1 MEWIG
6 ERHHMADY
14 DYIIAGSGAAGCVLA
29 YRLSANPANRVLVLE
44 AGPRD
49 THPLIHMPKGIAKV
63 MADPKHIWAHESRP
77 EASTANKAEYWAR
90 GKVLGGSTSIN
101 GMMYVRGMPA
111 DFDGIAELSSDDWG
125 WEHIGKAYA
134 ALENHELGAAE
145 TRGASGPIHITL
157 PTHTDALSE
166 AQVAAG
172 HALGWGAKRD
182 MNEPDDAVSI
192 GYAPRTV
199 YKGKRESAAK
209 AFLKPAMARPNL
221 TVLTDAVVDKVLFDG
236 QRAAGVRVVVA
247 GTARDILTDGEV
259 ILCGGALA
267 SPAILERSG
276 IGDPALLERLG
287 IPLVHASPQVGENLI
302 EHRAILIQSRL
313 RQDISH
319 NKQYGGWRVIK
330 NALKYFLGMDGLMSA
345 ASYEIVGWLKTD
357 EGQNRPNAQ
366 ILVAPFS
373 FNMDDRTQ
381 VEKVPGMH
389 VTAYTLRPSS
399 RGSIHIDTTD
409 PHAAAGLSANH
420 HATAKDRAEMVAL
433 VRAVRRYLATEPL
446 ASLIAEETS
455 PGAAYQSD
463 AEILA
468 AYDQFGMCGYHA
480 VGSCRMGKDDASVV
494 DPALRVRGVQGL
506 RVMDTAIMP
515 VIPSGNTNGPTMA
528 MAWRAADI
536 ILRDR

>member
-1 MEWIG
+1 
-6 ERHHMADY
+6 MADY

-29 YRLSANPANRVLVLE
+29 YRLSENPANRVLVLE

-49 THPLIHMPKGIAKV
+49 SHPLIHMPKGIAKV
-63 MADPKHIWAHESRP
+63 MADPRHIWAHESRP
-77 EASTANKAEYWAR
+77 EPSTANKPEYWAR

-111 DFDGIAELSSDDWG
+111 DFDGIAELASDDWG

-145 TRGASGPIHITL
+145 TRGGSGPIHITL
-157 PTHTDALSE
+157 PTHRDALSE
-166 AQVAAG
+166 AQIAAG
-172 HALGWGAKRD
+172 HALGWGSKRD
-182 MNEPDDAVSI
+182 MNEPDDAVAI

-209 AFLKPAMARPNL
+209 AFLKPVMARPNL
-221 TVLTDAVVDKVLFDG
+221 TIMTDAVVDKVLFENK
-236 QRAAGVRVVVA
+236 RAVGVRVIVN
-247 GTARDILTDGEV
+247 GSARDIMTAGEV

-276 IGDPALLERLG
+276 IGDPARLERLG
-287 IPLVHASPQVGENLI
+287 VPLVHANSEVGENLI
-302 EHRAILIQSRL
+302 EHRAILVQSRL
-313 RQDISH
+313 KQDISH

-330 NALKYFLGMDGLMSA
+330 NALRYFLGMDGLMSA

-357 EGQNRPNAQ
+357 AGQNRPNAQ

-373 FNMDDRTQ
+373 FNMEDRTQ

-389 VTAYTLRPSS
+389 VTAYTLRPTS
-399 RGSIHIDTTD
+399 RGAIHIDTTD
-409 PHAAAGLSANH
+409 PHAAASLSANH
-420 HATAKDRAEMVAL
+420 HATEKDRAEMVAL

-455 PGAAYQSD
+455 PGPAYQSD
-463 AEILA
+463 EEILA
-468 AYDQFGMCGYHA
+468 AYDQFGTCGYHA
-480 VGSCRMGKDDASVV
+480 VGSCRMGKDEASVV
-494 DPALRVRGVQGL
+494 DPALRVRGVEGL

-536 ILRDR
+536 ILRDRV

>member
-1 MEWIG
+1 
-6 ERHHMADY
+6 MADY

-29 YRLSANPANRVLVLE
+29 YRLSENPANRVLVLE
-44 AGPRD
+44 AGPTDRN
-49 THPLIHMPKGIAKV
+49 PLIHMPKGIAKV
-63 MADPKHIWAHESRP
+63 MADPGHIWAHESKP

-90 GKVLGGSTSIN
+90 GRVLGGSTSIN

-111 DFDGIAELSSDDWG
+111 DFDGIAELASEDWG

-134 ALENHELGAAE
+134 ALESHELGAAE
-145 TRGASGPIHITL
+145 TRGDSGPIHITL
-157 PTHTDALSE
+157 PTHRDRLSE

-172 HALGWGAKRD
+172 HALGWGSKLD
-182 MNEPDDAVSI
+182 MNEPDDAVAI

-199 YKGKRESAAK
+199 YKRKRESAAK
-209 AFLKPAMARPNL
+209 AFLKPAMKRPNL
-221 TVLTDAVVDKVLFDG
+221 TVMTDAVVDRVLFEG
-236 QRAAGVRVVVA
+236 KRAIGVRVIVG
-247 GTARDILTDGEV
+247 GTPREIMSDGEV
-259 ILCGGALA
+259 ILAGGALA

-276 IGDPALLERLG
+276 VGDPALLESLG
-287 IPLVHASPQVGENLI
+287 IPLVHANSQVGENLI

-313 RQDISH
+313 KEDISH
-319 NKQYGGWRVIK
+319 NKQYGGWRVVK
-330 NALKYFLGMDGLMSA
+330 NALRYFLGLDGLMSA

-357 EGQNRPNAQ
+357 AGQNRPNAQ

-373 FNMDDRTQ
+373 FNMEDRTQ

-389 VTAYTLRPSS
+389 VTAYTLRPTS
-399 RGSIHIDTTD
+399 RGSIHIATTD
-409 PHAAAGLSANH
+409 PQAAASLSANH
-420 HATAKDRAEMVAL
+420 HATDKDRAEMVAL

-446 ASLIAEETS
+446 ASLIAEESS

-468 AYDQFGMCGYHA
+468 AYDQFGTCGYHA
-480 VGSCRMGKDDASVV
+480 VGSCRMGNDADSVV